1 MLLVHETDEDA
12 RASAVELRALGGHA
26 RRLLEECVAE
36 QQLTR
41 KQASTAARLLEN
53 AGFIFVRDEG
63 DIFEPK
69 FVLTPSLAGEEA
81 LEALE
86 KM

>member
-1 MLLVHETDEDA
+1 MLLGHETEDDVH
-12 RASAVELRALGGHA
+12 ASALLLRGLGGHA

-41 KQASTAARLLEN
+41 KAVSAAARALEN
-53 AGFIFVRDEG
+53 AGFIFVRDEA

-69 FVLTPSLAGEEA
+69 FVLTPSLTGEEA